1 MSMDA
6 KLNTLAAIVR
16 DDVAVVI
23 TAGIASGKDYAYLAP
38 LHIAEQ
44 LEAGDIVLVENDNS
58 VGMMIRKVVSWTPD
72 VNLDPDNEIHYRWLF
87 SKVDRTE
94 LDTQLEIQEKIIER
108 LRNRRQHSVREQALA
123 ALGITDPKLFLEDIK
138 GK

>member
-1 MSMDA
+1 MSMDT

-16 DDVAVVI
+16 DDVAVV
-23 TAGIASGKDYAYLAP
+23 TAEGMASGKNYVYLAP

-44 LEAGDIVLVENDNS
+44 LEAGDTVLAERDNA
-58 VGMMIRKVVSWTPD
+58 VGMMLLKVVGWSPD
-72 VNLDPDNEIHYRWLF
+72 VGLDPDNDIHYRWVF
-87 SKVDRTE
+87 AKVDRTE

-108 LRNRRQHSVREQALA
+108 LRNRRQRSVREQALT